1 MPSRCRHAQI
11 HIHECSWQELVGAR
25 SPMTRDKVVLAYS
38 GGLDTSVAIRWLQDR
53 GMDVVTLTID
63 VGQPGDLDGLREKA
77 RRLGAKTHVVD
88 ARREVALQFVLPALR
103 ANAIDEGQYP
113 LSTALARPLI
123 GKQLVVIARKDGAN
137 SIAHV
142 CTGKG

>member
-1 MPSRCRHAQI
+1 MMSIRSNTHPQVVRER
-11 HIHECSWQELVGAR
+11 LVGAR

-63 VGQPGDLDGLREKA
+63 VGQPGDLDGIREKA

-88 ARREVALQFVLPALR
+88 ACREFSEQFV
-103 ANAIDEGQYP
+103 
-113 LSTALARPLI
+113 
-123 GKQLVVIARKDGAN
+123 
-137 SIAHV
+137 H
-142 CTGKG
+142 TGLH

>member
-38 GGLDTSVAIRWLQDR
+38 GGLDTSVAIRWLLDR

-63 VGQPGDLDGLREKA
+63 VGQPGDLDGIREKA
-77 RRLGAKTHVVD
+77 RRVGAKTHVVG
-88 ARREVALQFVLPALR
+88 ARRAYAERYVLRALQ
-103 ANAIDEGQYP
+103 
-113 LSTALARPLI
+113 
-123 GKQLVVIARKDGAN
+123 
-137 SIAHV
+137 
-142 CTGKG
+142 